1 MGHIVSGEGVSV
13 DTDKIRAMQEWPL
26 PQNLKQLRGFLGLTG
41 YYRRFI
47 RNCAHLAGPLTQQLR
62 KDQFNWNTEATT
74 AFEQLKAAMLS
85 APVLAI
91 PNFTMPFVIEA
102 DASGQGVGAVLQQ
115 NKHPIAYF
123 SKALGP
129 RGQAKSIYE
138 KELMAIVMAIQK

>member
-1 MGHIVSGEGVSV
+1 
-13 DTDKIRAMQEWPL
+13 MQEWPL